1 MVDKNKL
8 SKDVEEQ
15 IQSLASDV
23 YIQVEEKLTLLITT
37 AVKAE
42 MSQKTV
48 QQSKDLS
55 DKEES
60 LQKGFSEKNQLQTN
74 EIEKLKQALAE
85 KKIDEETAKQNF
97 QVEITQKSINYSETI
112 EALQKELDN
121 LNKNSKQE
129 DAKKSSDINLEEKLL
144 EAEQKVNDKSKEV
157 DGLNG
162 RIMVLTEQEQ
172 NLAKQLVV
180 AKENAQLSDKKQN
193 EAVTASKAEAEASAK
208 QQIDALNEKI
218 KQFENESA
226 RIKAEAEASAKQ
238 QIDALNEKIKQFENE
253 SARIK
258 AEALQSNDSK
268 VKELDQ
274 KIVQLTEQIKQEQNG
289 KAELQQQLSEQQKAI
304 DTEQDKNKQAE
315 QRSQDYQAKIIKIT
329 EQAVADKQPLM
340 DQIKSLNEGT
350 EQLKQQHVNDI
361 KVINEAGELVKQQ
374 HLDEIKA
381 INTAGQEAKG
391 IQSAAQQNIIELEK
405 ANVEL
410 TKNLEIEKN
419 DVKLTQQEVT
429 VLNEQLKVA
438 QDGQENILQRFN
450 SNREKQEIENTK
462 VRDTIKFLRDENHEL
477 TSASVE
483 QKTDFTAQLNELEH
497 KITEYRLK
505 FEYAQKQLVN

>member
-193 EAVTASKAEAEASAK
+193 EAVTAS
-208 QQIDALNEKI
+208 
-218 KQFENESA
+218 
-226 RIKAEAEASAKQ
+226 KAEAEASAKQ